1 MWLPVY
7 LHWWREIIVLSCV
20 PSFRHGQVG
29 SLLLSW
35 ISHLASVSL
44 NPEPSGVTAGSW
56 LWSLCSSHRFMVVP
70 GCSWL
75 FLAVVTVLITLC
87 ESRVPGCPGC
97 SWLFLIFLAVV
108 TVPSTHL
115 SPCHEDQLTPMAA
128 VTVLAG
134 QGGCSTASHPC
145 FGRCLDCFY
154 FLNRKLCLSL
164 AVSLYSEY
172 CKRAHLQIKVN
183 TASSDQHP
191 SLLPEITEV

>member
-35 ISHLASVSL
+35 ISHLVSVSL

-56 LWSLCSSHRFMVVP
+56 LWSLCSSHCVRAGFLAVLGVP

-75 FLAVVTVLITLC
+75 
-87 ESRVPGCPGC
+87 
-97 SWLFLIFLAVV
+97 FLAVV